1 MIVVVDYGR
10 GNLRSVQKGFEHA
23 TLRDIDVVISSDPKR
38 IASAEGLVLPGVGAF
53 GDAKES
59 LDKSGLG
66 ELVKKRAQAGVPLLG
81 ICLGMQLLLDKSLEF
96 GEHEGLGLV
105 GGTCRPFPRTSE
117 IKVPH
122 IGWNT
127 LQWRGARSPLFKNV
141 PDQASV
147 YFVHSYYC
155 DLTDQNNVSAI
166 TQYGLEYASALQKE
180 NIYGVQFH
188 PEKSSKV
195 GLLILSNFVDIVS
208 RGDF

>member
-1 MIVVVDYGR
+1 M
-10 GNLRSVQKGFEHA
+10 
-23 TLRDIDVVISSDPKR
+23 T
-38 IASAEGLVLPGVGAF
+38 EGW
-53 GDAKES
+53 
-59 LDKSGLG
+59 
-66 ELVKKRAQAGVPLLG
+66 
-81 ICLGMQLLLDKSLEF
+81 
-96 GEHEGLGLV
+96 H
-105 GGTCRPFPRTSE
+105 
-117 IKVPH
+117 
-122 IGWNT
+122 
-127 LQWRGARSPLFKNV
+127 RGARSPLFKNV

-195 GLLILSNFVDIVS
+195 GLLMLSNFVDIVS